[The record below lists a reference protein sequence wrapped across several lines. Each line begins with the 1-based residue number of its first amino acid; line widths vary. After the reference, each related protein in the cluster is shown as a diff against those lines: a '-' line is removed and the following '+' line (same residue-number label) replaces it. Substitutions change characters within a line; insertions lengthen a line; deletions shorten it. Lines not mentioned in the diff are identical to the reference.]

1 LLSEVLTM
9 SHISC
14 CPKARALFA
23 VVALALLSAAAVL
36 AAEGKKDAAADKPK
50 YDSKEVMKQAHK
62 GDVSLYKKVEKGT
75 STAADHT
82 KLVELYKALA
92 ANKPPKG
99 DQKSWDAKTGALVK
113 AAEGLQKGA
122 PNAKAQLKTAAN
134 CKACHTAH
142 KPD

>member
-1 LLSEVLTM
+1 MTRV
-9 SHISC
+9 SC
-14 CPKARALFA
+14 CPFARALLVVFA
-23 VVALALLSAAAVL
+23 VALGSAAVALA
-36 AAEGKKDAAADKPK
+36 AAEGKKEEKADKPK

-75 STAADHT
+75 STAADHA

-92 ANKPPKG
+92 ANKPTKG
-99 DQKSWDAKTGALVK
+99 DQKSWDEKTAALVK

-122 PNAKAQLKTAAN
+122 PNAKAQLKAAAN
-134 CKACHTAH
+134 CKACHSAH

>member
-1 LLSEVLTM
+1 MPHVFCRPS
-9 SHISC
+9 
-14 CPKARALFA
+14 ARALFVVLA
-23 VVALALLSAAAVL
+23 VGVFWAAAVV
-36 AAEGKKDAAADKPK
+36 AAEGKKDPAAGKPK
-50 YDSKEVMKQAHK
+50 YDNKEVMKQAHK

-75 STAADHT
+75 STAADHA

-99 DQKSWDAKTGALVK
+99 DQKSWDEKTTALVK
-113 AAEGLQKGA
+113 AAEGLQKGT

>member
-1 LLSEVLTM
+1 M
-9 SHISC
+9 SHVFC
-14 CPKARALFA
+14 CPKARTFLA
-23 VVALALLSAAAVL
+23 VVALAVFSGAAVFA

-62 GDVSLYKKVEKGT
+62 GDVSIFNKVQKGT
-75 STAADHT
+75 STAADHA
-82 KLVELYKALA
+82 KLLELYKALA

-99 DQKSWDAKTGALVK
+99 DQKSWDEKTGALVK
-113 AAEGLQKGA
+113 AAEALQKGT

>member
-1 LLSEVLTM
+1 MVRT
-9 SHISC
+9 SC
-14 CPKARALFA
+14 CPVARALVVVFA
-23 VVALALLSAAAVL
+23 VALFSSAVALAAA
-36 AAEGKKDAAADKPK
+36 KKEETAGKPK

-75 STAADHT
+75 STAADHA

-99 DQKSWDAKTGALVK
+99 DQKSWDEKTAALVK
-113 AAEGLQKGA
+113 AAEGLQKGDA
-122 PNAKAQLKTAAN
+122 NAKAQLKAAAN
-134 CKACHTAH
+134 CKGCHTAH

>member
-1 LLSEVLTM
+1 M
-9 SHISC
+9 SHVSC
-14 CPKARALFA
+14 CPKARAFLA
-23 VVALALLSAAAVL
+23 VVALAVLSAAAVL
-36 AAEGKKDAAADKPK
+36 AAEGKKDPAADKPK
-50 YDSKEVMKQAHK
+50 YDNKEIMKQAHK
-62 GDVSLYKKVEKGT
+62 GDVSIFNKVQKGT
-75 STAADHT
+75 STAADHA
-82 KLVELYKALA
+82 KLLELYKALA

-113 AAEGLQKGA
+113 AAEALNKGT

>member
-1 LLSEVLTM
+1 MIRV
-9 SHISC
+9 SC
-14 CPKARALFA
+14 CPVARALLVIFA
-23 VVALALLSAAAVL
+23 VALCSTAVVL
-36 AAEGKKDAAADKPK
+36 AAEGKKDEKADKPK

-99 DQKSWDAKTGALVK
+99 DQKSWDEKTGALVK
-113 AAEGLQKGA
+113 AAEALQKGT

>member
-1 LLSEVLTM
+1 MPHVF
-9 SHISC
+9 C
-14 CPKARALFA
+14 CPKARALFVVLA
-23 VVALALLSAAAVL
+23 VAVFSAAAVV
-36 AAEGKKDAAADKPK
+36 AAEGKKGPADKPR

-75 STAADHT
+75 STAADHV
-82 KLVELYKALA
+82 KLLELYKALA

-99 DQKSWDAKTGALVK
+99 DQKSWDEKTGALVK
-113 AAEGLQKGA
+113 AAEGLQKGT

>member
-1 LLSEVLTM
+1 M
-9 SHISC
+9 SHVLC
-14 CPKARALFA
+14 CPKARAVF
-23 VVALALLSAAAVL
+23 VALAVAVFSSAAVL

-82 KLVELYKALA
+82 KLVDLYKALA

-99 DQKSWDAKTGALVK
+99 DQKSWDEKTGALVK
-113 AAEGLQKGA
+113 AAEALQKGT

-134 CKACHTAH
+134 CKACHSAH

>member
-1 LLSEVLTM
+1 M
-9 SHISC
+9 SHIRC
-14 CPKARALFA
+14 CPKAVLAVAVLAAL
-23 VVALALLSAAAVL
+23 VVALASAASAT
-36 AAEGKKDAAADKPK
+36 AGDKKADKPQ

-75 STAADHT
+75 STAADHA
-82 KLVELYKALA
+82 KLLELYKALA

-99 DQKSWDAKTGALVK
+99 DQKSWDEKTGALVK
-113 AAEGLQKGA
+113 AAEALQKGDA
-122 PNAKAQLKTAAN
+122 NAKAQLKAAAN